1 MDILFLL
8 SSAIVGILAAVTK
21 ELIDIFIQR

>member
-1 MDILFLL
+1 MDIMILL
-8 SSAIVGILAAVTK
+8 GSAVIGIIAAATK

>member
-1 MDILFLL
+1 MDIMILIG
-8 SSAIVGILAAVTK
+8 SAVIGIIAAVTK

>member
-1 MDILFLL
+1 MDIMILIG
-8 SSAIVGILAAVTK
+8 SAIIGIIAAATK